1 MTNVRK
7 EEFFY
12 WLGRECL
19 EPSWLT
25 DVMIDIINEKEDQQS
40 MGELR
45 SEIKLA
51 FKDSKEA

>member
-1 MTNVRK
+1 MKVTK

-25 DVMIDIINEKEDQQS
+25 DVMISIINEKEDQQS
-40 MGELR
+40 MSELR
-45 SEIKLA
+45 LEIKKA
-51 FKDSKEA
+51 WQESREA